1 MILKGCYMLHYHSF
15 SNLSRFQSDAYEVIK
30 KSFDPQYIN
39 PHSKYGYEVLF
50 PSGYG
55 AYFQFDIQSGTIF
68 ITPNIG
74 GSPGGVTRIVS
85 NMSEFAQE
93 LELIKATK

>member
-1 MILKGCYMLHYHSF
+1 M
-15 SNLSRFQSDAYEVIK
+15 
-30 KSFDPQYIN
+30 
-39 PHSKYGYEVLF
+39 LF